1 MVKEERPGRQFIY
14 LFLVTINMCDN
25 LSFKKKIKKKKKK
38 ERKKKEAYLCDSEIK
53 KMTLNK

>member
-1 MVKEERPGRQFIY
+1 
-14 LFLVTINMCDN
+14 MCDN
-25 LSFKKKIKKKKKK
+25 LSFKKKRKKKKRKK